1 MKGPG
6 RRRGLSVS
14 RETSASAL
22 ASSAG
27 GWKSMW
33 LQQTEGAGLELL
45 SGDGI
50 LLSGAAHA
58 VVEAIANM
66 DATP

>member
-1 MKGPG
+1 
-6 RRRGLSVS
+6 
-14 RETSASAL
+14 
-22 ASSAG
+22 
-27 GWKSMW
+27 MW
-33 LQQTEGAGLELL
+33 LQQTEAAGLELL

-50 LLSGAAHA
+50 LLSRTARA